1 MQYKITHSK
10 EYKKD
15 IRKLNHQRLE
25 SLEIVINK
33 LAKGETLESNYKDH
47 KLTGNLKNY
56 RECHIKPDLLLIYA
70 IYEDILELNVLR
82 VGSHSDLFE

>member
-25 SLEIVINK
+25 SLEIVIDK
-33 LAKGETLESNYKDH
+33 LANGKFWNPTTKTIN
-47 KLTGNLKNY
+47 
-56 RECHIKPDLLLIYA
+56 
-70 IYEDILELNVLR
+70 
-82 VGSHSDLFE
+82 